1 MITLVKDINEANGI
15 THNGTMHADEV
26 FATAFLSLYFKNFK
40 VARVS
45 EVPKDISTKTIIYDI
60 GKGRFDH
67 HQTDARI
74 RDNGIKYSSFGLLF
88 EEYGLNYLKK
98 LKLKNTKAIYN
109 YLVKDFI
116 EAIDAIDNGIFPEI
130 KAIYKIKT
138 VSDVIKIFNPSYG
151 SNDKEDEQFI
161 KAVSLAESILTEEL
175 KNVIGKVEAGV
186 KVKKILNKTKGPILI
201 LDEYLP
207 YEETILTSLSGKKIL
222 FAIYPSNRGGYG
234 IKTIPISTTDKT
246 SRVYFPKP
254 WGGLTNDALEKVTGI
269 KGSLFC
275 HTNRFLMTASDLDTA
290 KKLAELAININEK
303 AEKFPK

>member
-1 MITLVKDINEANGI
+1 MITLVKDINEADGI

-26 FATAFLSLYFKNFK
+26 FATAFLSLYFGNFK

-45 EVPKDISTKTIIYDI
+45 EVPKDISTNTIIYDI
-60 GKGRFDH
+60 GKGKFDH

-88 EEYGLNYLKK
+88 EEYGLSYLKK

-130 KAIYKIKT
+130 KSIYKIKT

-151 SNDKEDEQFI
+151 SNDNEDEQFI

-175 KNVIGKVEAGV
+175 KNVIGKVEAGT
-186 KVKKILNKTKGPILI
+186 KVKKLLNKTKGPILI

-207 YEETILTSLSGKKIL
+207 YEETVLTSLSGKKTL

-246 SRVYFPKP
+246 SRVYFPKE
-254 WGGLTNDALEKVTGI
+254 WGGLTNDDLEKVTGI

-290 KKLAELAININEK
+290 IKLAEIAINTNEK
-303 AEKFPK
+303 E

>member
-1 MITLVKDINEANGI
+1 MITLVKDINEADGI

-26 FATAFLSLYFKNFK
+26 FATAFLSLYFGNFK

-60 GKGRFDH
+60 GKGKFDH

-130 KAIYKIKT
+130 KSIYKIKT

-161 KAVSLAESILTEEL
+161 KSVSLAESILTEEL

-207 YEETILTSLSGKKIL
+207 YEEIILTSLSGKKIL

-246 SRVYFPKP
+246 SRVYFPKE

-303 AEKFPK
+303 E

>member
-1 MITLVKDINEANGI
+1 MITLVKDINEADGI

-26 FATAFLSLYFKNFK
+26 FATAFLSLYFGNFK

-45 EVPKDISTKTIIYDI
+45 EVPKDISTNTIIYDI
-60 GKGRFDH
+60 GKGKFDH
-67 HQTDARI
+67 HQTNARI

-88 EEYGLNYLKK
+88 EEYGLSYLKK

-130 KAIYKIKT
+130 KSIYKIKT

-161 KAVSLAESILTEEL
+161 KAVSIAESILTEEL

-207 YEETILTSLSGKKIL
+207 YEETVLTSLSGKKIL

-246 SRVYFPKP
+246 SRVYFPKE
-254 WGGLTNDALEKVTGI
+254 WGGLTNDDLEKVTGV

-290 KKLAELAININEK
+290 IKLAEIAINTNEQQ
-303 AEKFPK
+303 

>member
-1 MITLVKDINEANGI
+1 MITLVKDINEADGI

-26 FATAFLSLYFKNFK
+26 FATAFLSLYFGNFK

-88 EEYGLNYLKK
+88 EEYGLSYLKK

-130 KAIYKIKT
+130 KSIYKIKT

-207 YEETILTSLSGKKIL
+207 YEETVLTSLSGKKIL

-246 SRVYFPKP
+246 SRVYFPKE

-275 HTNRFLMTASDLDTA
+275 HTNRFLMTASNLDTA
-290 KKLAELAININEK
+290 KKLAEIAININEK
-303 AEKFPK
+303 E

>member
-1 MITLVKDINEANGI
+1 MITLVKDINEADGI

-26 FATAFLSLYFKNFK
+26 FATAFLSLYFGNFK
-40 VARVS
+40 VSRVS
-45 EVPKDISTKTIIYDI
+45 EVPKDISTNTIIYDI
-60 GKGRFDH
+60 GKGKFDH
-67 HQTDARI
+67 HQSDARI

-88 EEYGLNYLKK
+88 EEYGLSYLKK

-130 KAIYKIKT
+130 KSIYKIKT

-151 SNDKEDEQFI
+151 SNDNEDEQFI

-175 KNVIGKVEAGV
+175 KNVIGKVEAGT

-207 YEETILTSLSGKKIL
+207 YEETVLTSLSGKKIL

-246 SRVYFPKP
+246 SRVYFPKL
-254 WGGLTNDALEKVTGI
+254 WGGLTNEDLEKVTGI

-290 KKLAELAININEK
+290 IKLAELAINTNEQQ
-303 AEKFPK
+303 

>member
-1 MITLVKDINEANGI
+1 MITLVKDINEADGI

-26 FATAFLSLYFKNFK
+26 FATAFLSLYFGNFK
-40 VARVS
+40 VSRVS
-45 EVPKDISTKTIIYDI
+45 EVPKDISTNTIIYDI
-60 GKGRFDH
+60 GKGKFDH

-88 EEYGLNYLKK
+88 EEYGLSYLKK

-130 KAIYKIKT
+130 KSIYKIKT

-175 KNVIGKVEAGV
+175 KNVIGKVEAGT
-186 KVKKILNKTKGPILI
+186 KVKKLLNKTKGPILI

-207 YEETILTSLSGKKIL
+207 YEETVLTSLSGKKIL

-246 SRVYFPKP
+246 SRVYFPKE

-303 AEKFPK
+303 E

>member
-1 MITLVKDINEANGI
+1 MITLVKDINEADGI

-26 FATAFLSLYFKNFK
+26 FATAFLSLYFGNFK

-45 EVPKDISTKTIIYDI
+45 EVPKDISTNTIIYDI
-60 GKGRFDH
+60 GKGKFDH
-67 HQTDARI
+67 HQSDARI

-88 EEYGLNYLKK
+88 EEYGLSYLKK

-130 KAIYKIKT
+130 KADYKVKT
-138 VSDVIKIFNPSYG
+138 LSDVIKLFNPSYL
-151 SNDKEDEQFI
+151 SNDNEDEQFI
-161 KAVSLAESILTEEL
+161 KAVTLAESILTEEL
-175 KNVIGKVEAGV
+175 KNVIGKVNASF
-186 KVKKILNKTKGPILI
+186 KVKTILNKTKGPILI

-207 YEETILTSLSGKKIL
+207 YEETILTSLSGKKIK
-222 FAIYPSNRGGYG
+222 FVIYPSNRGGYG

-246 SRVYFPKP
+246 SRVYFPKT
-254 WGGLTNDALEKVTGI
+254 WGGLTNNDLEEVTGI

-275 HTNRFLMTASDLDTA
+275 HTNRFLMTASSLDTA
-290 KKLAELAININEK
+290 KKLAEIAIELNEQQ
-303 AEKFPK
+303 

>member
-1 MITLVKDINEANGI
+1 MITLVKDINEADGI

-26 FATAFLSLYFKNFK
+26 FATAFLSLYFGNFK

-45 EVPKDISTKTIIYDI
+45 EVPKDISTNTIIYDI
-60 GKGRFDH
+60 GKGKFDH

-88 EEYGLNYLKK
+88 EEYGLSYLKK

-109 YLVKDFI
+109 YLVKDFV

-130 KAIYKIKT
+130 KSIYKIKT

-175 KNVIGKVEAGV
+175 KNVIGKVEAGA
-186 KVKKILNKTKGPILI
+186 KVKKLLNKTKGPILI

-207 YEETILTSLSGKKIL
+207 YEETVLTSLSGKKIL

-246 SRVYFPKP
+246 SRVYFPKE

-303 AEKFPK
+303 E

>member
-1 MITLVKDINEANGI
+1 MITLVKDINEADGI

-26 FATAFLSLYFKNFK
+26 FATAFLSLYFGNFK

-45 EVPKDISTKTIIYDI
+45 EVPKDISSKTIIYDI
-60 GKGRFDH
+60 GKGKFDH

-74 RDNGIKYSSFGLLF
+74 RDTGIKYSSFGLLF
-88 EEYGLNYLKK
+88 EEYGLSYLKK

-130 KAIYKIKT
+130 KSIYKIKT

-151 SNDKEDEQFI
+151 SNDNEDEQFI
-161 KAVSLAESILTEEL
+161 KAVSLAETILTEEL
-175 KNVIGKVEAGV
+175 KNVIGKVEAGT
-186 KVKKILNKTKGPILI
+186 KVKKLLNKTKGPILI

-207 YEETILTSLSGKKIL
+207 YEETVLTSLSGKKTL

-246 SRVYFPKP
+246 SRVYFPKE

-303 AEKFPK
+303 E

>member
-1 MITLVKDINEANGI
+1 MITLVKDINEADGI

-26 FATAFLSLYFKNFK
+26 FATAFLSLYFGNFK

-45 EVPKDISTKTIIYDI
+45 EVPKDISSKTIIYDI
-60 GKGRFDH
+60 GKGKFDH

-74 RDNGIKYSSFGLLF
+74 RDTGIKYSSFGLLF
-88 EEYGLNYLKK
+88 EEYGLSYLKK

-130 KAIYKIKT
+130 KSIYKIKT

-207 YEETILTSLSGKKIL
+207 YEETVLTSLSGKKIL

-246 SRVYFPKP
+246 SRVYFPKA

-303 AEKFPK
+303 E

>member
-1 MITLVKDINEANGI
+1 MITLVKDINEADGI

-26 FATAFLSLYFKNFK
+26 FATAFLSLYFGNFK

-45 EVPKDISTKTIIYDI
+45 EVPKDISTNTIIYDI
-60 GKGRFDH
+60 GKGKFDH
-67 HQTDARI
+67 HQSDARI

-88 EEYGLNYLKK
+88 EEYGLSYLKK

-130 KAIYKIKT
+130 KSIYKIKT

-151 SNDKEDEQFI
+151 SNDNEDKQFI

-175 KNVIGKVEAGV
+175 KNVIGKVEAGT
-186 KVKKILNKTKGPILI
+186 KVKKLLNKTKGPILI

-207 YEETILTSLSGKKIL
+207 YEETVLTSLSGKKIL

-246 SRVYFPKP
+246 SRVYFPKE
-254 WGGLTNDALEKVTGI
+254 WGGLTNEDLEKVTGI

-290 KKLAELAININEK
+290 IKLAEIAINTNEQQ
-303 AEKFPK
+303 

>member
-1 MITLVKDINEANGI
+1 MITLVKDINEADGI

-26 FATAFLSLYFKNFK
+26 FATAFLSLYFGNFK

-60 GKGRFDH
+60 GKGKFDH

-88 EEYGLNYLKK
+88 EEYGLSYLKK

-130 KAIYKIKT
+130 KSIYKIKT

-207 YEETILTSLSGKKIL
+207 YEETVLTSLSGKKIL

-246 SRVYFPKP
+246 SRVYFPKE
-254 WGGLTNDALEKVTGI
+254 WGGLTNNDLEKVTGI

-275 HTNRFLMTASDLDTA
+275 HTNRFLMTAKDLDTA
-290 KKLAELAININEK
+290 IKLAEIAIELNEQQ
-303 AEKFPK
+303 

>member
-1 MITLVKDINEANGI
+1 MITLVKDINEADGI

-26 FATAFLSLYFKNFK
+26 FATAFLSLYFGNFK
-40 VARVS
+40 VSRVS
-45 EVPKDISTKTIIYDI
+45 EVPKDISTNTIIYDI
-60 GKGRFDH
+60 GKGKFDH
-67 HQTDARI
+67 HQSDARI

-88 EEYGLNYLKK
+88 EEYGLSYLKK

-130 KAIYKIKT
+130 KSIYKIKT

-151 SNDKEDEQFI
+151 SNDNEDEQFI

-175 KNVIGKVEAGV
+175 KNVIGKVEAGT
-186 KVKKILNKTKGPILI
+186 KVKKLLNKTKGPILI

-207 YEETILTSLSGKKIL
+207 YEETVLTSLSGKKIL

-246 SRVYFPKP
+246 SIVYFPKE
-254 WGGLTNDALEKVTGI
+254 WGGLTNEDLEKVTGI

-303 AEKFPK
+303 E

>member
-1 MITLVKDINEANGI
+1 MITLVKDINEADGI

-26 FATAFLSLYFKNFK
+26 FATAFLSLYFGNFK

-60 GKGRFDH
+60 GKGKFDH
-67 HQTDARI
+67 HQSDARI

-88 EEYGLNYLKK
+88 EEYGLNYLKN

-130 KAIYKIKT
+130 KSIYKIKT

-207 YEETILTSLSGKKIL
+207 YEETVLTSLSGKKIL

-246 SRVYFPKP
+246 SRVYFPKE

-303 AEKFPK
+303 E

>member
-1 MITLVKDINEANGI
+1 MITLVKDINEADGI

-26 FATAFLSLYFKNFK
+26 FATAFLSLYFGNFK
-40 VARVS
+40 VSRVS
-45 EVPKDISTKTIIYDI
+45 EVPKDISTNTIIYDI
-60 GKGRFDH
+60 GKGKFDH
-67 HQTDARI
+67 HQSDARI

-88 EEYGLNYLKK
+88 EEYGLSYLKK

-130 KAIYKIKT
+130 KSIYKIKT

-151 SNDKEDEQFI
+151 SNDNEDEQFI

-175 KNVIGKVEAGV
+175 KNVIGKVEAGT
-186 KVKKILNKTKGPILI
+186 KVKKLLNKTKGPILI

-207 YEETILTSLSGKKIL
+207 YEETVLTSLSGKKTL

-246 SRVYFPKP
+246 SRVYFPKE
-254 WGGLTNDALEKVTGI
+254 WGGLTNEDLEKVTGT

-290 KKLAELAININEK
+290 IKLAEIAININEK
-303 AEKFPK
+303 E

>member
-1 MITLVKDINEANGI
+1 MITLVKDINEADGI

-26 FATAFLSLYFKNFK
+26 FATAFLSLYFGNFK

-88 EEYGLNYLKK
+88 EEYGLNYLKN

-246 SRVYFPKP
+246 SRVYFPKE

-303 AEKFPK
+303 E

>member
-1 MITLVKDINEANGI
+1 MITLVKDLNEADGI

-45 EVPKDISTKTIIYDI
+45 EVPKDISTNTIIYDI
-60 GKGRFDH
+60 GKGKFDH
-67 HQTDARI
+67 HQKDARI

-88 EEYGLNYLKK
+88 EEYGLSYLKK

-109 YLVKDFI
+109 YFVKDFI

-130 KAIYKIKT
+130 KADYKVKT
-138 VSDVIKIFNPSYG
+138 LSDVIKLFNPSYL
-151 SNDKEDEQFI
+151 SNDNEDEQFI
-161 KAVSLAESILTEEL
+161 KAVTLAESILTEEL
-175 KNVIGKVEAGV
+175 KNVIGKVNASF
-186 KVKKILNKTKGPILI
+186 KVKTILNKTKGPILI

-207 YEETILTSLSGKKIL
+207 YEETILTSLSGKKIK
-222 FAIYPSNRGGYG
+222 FVIYPSNRGGYG

-246 SRVYFPKP
+246 SRVYFPKT
-254 WGGLTNDALEKVTGI
+254 WGGLTNNDLEEVTGI

-275 HTNRFLMTASDLDTA
+275 HTNRFLMTASSLDTA
-290 KKLAELAININEK
+290 KKLAEIAIELNEQQ
-303 AEKFPK
+303 

>member
-1 MITLVKDINEANGI
+1 MITLVKDINEADGI

-26 FATAFLSLYFKNFK
+26 FATAFLSLYFGNFK

-45 EVPKDISTKTIIYDI
+45 EVPKDISTNTIIYDI
-60 GKGRFDH
+60 GKGKFDH
-67 HQTDARI
+67 HQSDARI

-88 EEYGLNYLKK
+88 EEYGLSYLKK

-130 KAIYKIKT
+130 KSIYKIKT

-151 SNDKEDEQFI
+151 SNDNEDEQFI

-254 WGGLTNDALEKVTGI
+254 WGGLNNDALEKVTGI

-275 HTNRFLMTASDLDTA
+275 HTNRFLMTASNLDTA

-303 AEKFPK
+303 E

>member
-1 MITLVKDINEANGI
+1 MITLVKDINEADGI

-26 FATAFLSLYFKNFK
+26 FATAFLSLYFDNFK

-45 EVPKDISTKTIIYDI
+45 EVPKGISTNTIIYDI

-67 HQTDARI
+67 HQSDARI

-88 EEYGLNYLKK
+88 EEYGLSYLKK

-130 KAIYKIKT
+130 KSIYKIKT

-151 SNDKEDEQFI
+151 SNDNEDKQFI

-175 KNVIGKVEAGV
+175 KNVIGKVEAGT
-186 KVKKILNKTKGPILI
+186 KVKKLLNKTKGPILI

-207 YEETILTSLSGKKIL
+207 YEETVLTSLSGKKTL

-246 SRVYFPKP
+246 SRVYFPKE
-254 WGGLTNDALEKVTGI
+254 WGGLTNDDLEKVTGV

-290 KKLAELAININEK
+290 IKLAEIAINTNEQQ
-303 AEKFPK
+303 

>member
-1 MITLVKDINEANGI
+1 MITLVKDINEADGI

-26 FATAFLSLYFKNFK
+26 FATAFLSLYFGNFK
-40 VARVS
+40 VSRVS
-45 EVPKDISTKTIIYDI
+45 EVPKDISTNTIIYDI
-60 GKGRFDH
+60 GKGKFDH
-67 HQTDARI
+67 HQSDARI

-88 EEYGLNYLKK
+88 EEYGLSYLKK

-130 KAIYKIKT
+130 KSIYKIKT

-161 KAVSLAESILTEEL
+161 KSVSLAESILTEEL

-207 YEETILTSLSGKKIL
+207 YEETVLTSLSGKKIL

-246 SRVYFPKP
+246 SRVYFPKE

-303 AEKFPK
+303 E

>member
-1 MITLVKDINEANGI
+1 MITLVKDINEADGI

-26 FATAFLSLYFKNFK
+26 FATAFLSLYFGNFK

-45 EVPKDISTKTIIYDI
+45 EVPKDISTNTIIYDI
-60 GKGRFDH
+60 GKGKFDH
-67 HQTDARI
+67 HQSDARI

-88 EEYGLNYLKK
+88 EEYGLSYLKK

-130 KAIYKIKT
+130 KSIYKIKT

-151 SNDKEDEQFI
+151 SNDNEDKQFI

-207 YEETILTSLSGKKIL
+207 YEETVLTSLSGKKIL

-246 SRVYFPKP
+246 SRVYFPKE
-254 WGGLTNDALEKVTGI
+254 WGGLTNEDLEKVTGI

-275 HTNRFLMTASDLDTA
+275 HTNRFLMTASALDTA

-303 AEKFPK
+303 E

>member
-26 FATAFLSLYFKNFK
+26 FATAFLSLYFGDFK

-45 EVPKDISTKTIIYDI
+45 EVPKDISTNTIIYDI
-60 GKGRFDH
+60 GKGKFDH
-67 HQTDARI
+67 HQTNARI

-88 EEYGLNYLKK
+88 EEYGLSYLKK

-130 KAIYKIKT
+130 KSIYKIKT

-161 KAVSLAESILTEEL
+161 KAVSIAESILTEEL
-175 KNVIGKVEAGV
+175 KNVIGKVEAGA
-186 KVKKILNKTKGPILI
+186 KVKKILNKTKGSILI

-246 SRVYFPKP
+246 SRVYFPKE
-254 WGGLTNDALEKVTGI
+254 WGGLTNDDLEKVTGV

-275 HTNRFLMTASDLDTA
+275 HTNRFLMTASDLNTA
-290 KKLAELAININEK
+290 IKLAEIAINTNEQQ
-303 AEKFPK
+303 

>member
-1 MITLVKDINEANGI
+1 MITLVKDINEADGI

-26 FATAFLSLYFKNFK
+26 FATAFLSLYFGNFK

-60 GKGRFDH
+60 GKGKFDH

-88 EEYGLNYLKK
+88 EEYGLSYLKK

-130 KAIYKIKT
+130 KSIYKIKT

-151 SNDKEDEQFI
+151 SNDNEDEQFI

-175 KNVIGKVEAGV
+175 KNVIGKVEAGT
-186 KVKKILNKTKGPILI
+186 KVKKLLNKTKGPILI

-207 YEETILTSLSGKKIL
+207 YEETVLTSLSGKKIL

-246 SRVYFPKP
+246 SRVYFPKE

-303 AEKFPK
+303 E

>member
-1 MITLVKDINEANGI
+1 MITLVKDLNEAEGI

-45 EVPKDISTKTIIYDI
+45 EVPKDISTNTIIYDI
-60 GKGRFDH
+60 GKGKFDH
-67 HQTDARI
+67 HQKDARI

-88 EEYGLNYLKK
+88 EEYGLSYLKK

-109 YLVKDFI
+109 YFVKDFI

-130 KAIYKIKT
+130 KADYKVKT
-138 VSDVIKIFNPSYG
+138 LSDVIKLFNPSYL
-151 SNDKEDEQFI
+151 SNDNEDEQFI
-161 KAVSLAESILTEEL
+161 KAVTLAESILTEEL
-175 KNVIGKVEAGV
+175 KNVIGKVNASF
-186 KVKKILNKTKGPILI
+186 KVKTILNKTKGPILI

-207 YEETILTSLSGKKIL
+207 YEETILTSLSGKKIK
-222 FAIYPSNRGGYG
+222 FVIYPSNRGGYG

-246 SRVYFPKP
+246 SRVYFPKT
-254 WGGLTNDALEKVTGI
+254 WGGLTNNDLEEVTGI

-275 HTNRFLMTASDLDTA
+275 HTNRFLMTASSLDTA
-290 KKLAELAININEK
+290 KKLAEIAIELNEQQ
-303 AEKFPK
+303 

>member
-1 MITLVKDINEANGI
+1 MITLVKDINEADGI

-26 FATAFLSLYFKNFK
+26 FATAFLSLYFGNFK

-45 EVPKDISTKTIIYDI
+45 EVPKDISTNTIIYDI

-67 HQTDARI
+67 HQSDARI

-88 EEYGLNYLKK
+88 EEYGLSYLKK

-130 KAIYKIKT
+130 KSIYKIKT

-151 SNDKEDEQFI
+151 SNDNEDEQFI

-175 KNVIGKVEAGV
+175 KNVIGKVEAGT
-186 KVKKILNKTKGPILI
+186 KVKKLLNKTKGPILI

-207 YEETILTSLSGKKIL
+207 YEETVLTSLSGKKTL

-246 SRVYFPKP
+246 SRVYFPKE

-303 AEKFPK
+303 E

>member
-1 MITLVKDINEANGI
+1 MITLVKDINEADGI

-26 FATAFLSLYFKNFK
+26 FATAFLSLYFGNFK
-40 VARVS
+40 VSRVS
-45 EVPKDISTKTIIYDI
+45 EVPKDISTNTIIYDI
-60 GKGRFDH
+60 GKGKFDH
-67 HQTDARI
+67 HQSDARI

-88 EEYGLNYLKK
+88 EEYGLSYLKK

-116 EAIDAIDNGIFPEI
+116 EAIDAIDNGVFPEI
-130 KAIYKIKT
+130 KSIYKIKT

-207 YEETILTSLSGKKIL
+207 YEETVLTSLSGKKIL

-246 SRVYFPKP
+246 SRVYFPKE

-303 AEKFPK
+303 E